1 MSQPQ
6 PAAGAPIER
15 RPAKALLAS
24 APGILRRHWLATVL
38 VIAGVVLRAVTWMAY
53 HPAIIYIDT
62 LKYLYGAWPGSDP
75 IAYKIPLRLILA
87 FGDLGTVG
95 IIQHLLGVA
104 MGVTIYVL
112 LIRRGA
118 PRWLGALAMAP
129 VLLDAYQLQTEAM
142 IMPDVW
148 FEALIVAGVALLLW
162 QPRPRLA
169 ALVLGAAMLGAST
182 GLRQVGEVLIV
193 PLLVYVVALGGRWR
207 AVLKNAVAVTAAFS
221 LAVLAYM
228 AASYARSGHFW
239 ISRSSTSLTY
249 GRMAEVA
256 DCATLKIPA
265 VERPL
270 CPTKAEQAKGPDW
283 LEHDAAGPY
292 RSLAATLPPS
302 LQGHTDEVT
311 ARFNRA
317 VELQQPLRVLAG
329 IARDAV
335 KLFALTRRTSPG
347 DTPIWRWQ
355 FQGNF
360 PSYHPYIFVR
370 PDGIWLNFPPSGPL
384 HAQSIR
390 KLSPAYGGPP
400 QVDADLASF
409 LRRYQLGGGYTP
421 GPLLALFVITG
432 LAGSVLLLARKRLPR
447 KAIDLA
453 AACSLFF
460 VAGVAILGASDFFE
474 FSWRYQMPAV
484 VTLPPAGALG
494 IAVLIAVARKSRTPA
509 AGDAVPGRAPEL
521 AAPAS

>member
-1 MSQPQ
+1 MVTGALRPAEQGQSRSGLPPMSQPQ

-129 VLLDAYQLQTEAM
+129 VLLDAYQLLT
-142 IMPDVW
+142 
-148 FEALIVAGVALLLW
+148 VAGVALLLW
-162 QPRPRLA
+162 QPRPLLA

-270 CPTKAEQAKGPDW
+270 CPTKAE
-283 LEHDAAGPY
+283 
-292 RSLAATLPPS
+292 
-302 LQGHTDEVT
+302 
-311 ARFNRA
+311 
-317 VELQQPLRVLAG
+317 
-329 IARDAV
+329 
-335 KLFALTRRTSPG
+335 
-347 DTPIWRWQ
+347 
-355 FQGNF
+355 
-360 PSYHPYIFVR
+360 
-370 PDGIWLNFPPSGPL
+370 
-384 HAQSIR
+384 
-390 KLSPAYGGPP
+390 
-400 QVDADLASF
+400 
-409 LRRYQLGGGYTP
+409 
-421 GPLLALFVITG
+421 
-432 LAGSVLLLARKRLPR
+432 
-447 KAIDLA
+447 
-453 AACSLFF
+453 
-460 VAGVAILGASDFFE
+460 
-474 FSWRYQMPAV
+474 
-484 VTLPPAGALG
+484 
-494 IAVLIAVARKSRTPA
+494 
-509 AGDAVPGRAPEL
+509 
-521 AAPAS
+521 